1 MTALGAAPAPEDS
14 TTHAPLSA
22 LQRIQEPVRERLNA
36 VTEEMWRA
44 VAADVPLVAQMSSH
58 LMAMRGKMFRPTL
71 VLLSSA
77 VEDRPE
83 PAAVTLAAAVELI
96 HLATL
101 VHDDAIDH
109 SILRR
114 GMPTL
119 NSLFNHQVSVI
130 MGDFLYSTALSR
142 LVTQGN
148 LGALEALT
156 RASTEMSIGELR
168 QLAVDDPLE
177 FSESEYYALIR
188 AKTASLMSAA
198 CEIGSLCGASQ
209 HRQTL
214 ARYGELLGMA
224 FQIAD
229 DLIDYTEAETTA
241 GKPTGLDLKEHKMT
255 LPLISALRNMPP
267 STRSRVESLFAS
279 DSPDEGAIAEVI
291 GIVGDAGGL
300 DYARQ
305 AGSRFAAQA
314 EDALQILPDTVART
328 ALIDSIS
335 YVMERHA

>member
-1 MTALGAAPAPEDS
+1 MTALGAAPAPEES
-14 TTHAPLSA
+14 TTLSHVSA
-22 LQRIQEPVRERLNA
+22 LQRIQEPVRERLDA

-77 VEDRPE
+77 VENKPE

-130 MGDFLYSTALSR
+130 MGDFLYSTALAR
-142 LVTQGN
+142 LVSLGN
-148 LGALEALT
+148 IGALQSLT

-168 QLAVDDPLE
+168 QLASDDALQ
-177 FSESEYYALIR
+177 FSEDDYYALIR
-188 AKTASLMSAA
+188 SKTASLISAA
-198 CEIGSLCGASQ
+198 CEIGSLCGASE
-209 HRQTL
+209 HRETL
-214 ARYGELLGMA
+214 ATYGEHLGMA
-224 FQIAD
+224 FQITD
-229 DLIDYTEAETTA
+229 DLIDYTEAESTA
-241 GKPTGLDLKEHKMT
+241 GKPTGLDLREHKMT
-255 LPLISALRNMPP
+255 LPLIAALRSMP
-267 STRSRVESLFAS
+267 SSARSRVESLFAS
-279 DSPDEGAIAEVI
+279 DSPDDGAIAEVI
-291 GIVGDAGGL
+291 GIVGETGGL

-314 EDALQILPDTVART
+314 EESLATLPDTVART

>member
-1 MTALGAAPAPEDS
+1 MTALGAAPAPEES
-14 TTHAPLSA
+14 ATHTHPSA
-22 LQRIQEPVRERLNA
+22 LERIQEPVRERLDL
-36 VTEEMWRA
+36 VSEEMWRA
-44 VAADVPLVAQMSSH
+44 VASDIPLVAQMSSH

-83 PAAVTLAAAVELI
+83 SSAVTFAAAVELI

-130 MGDFLYSTALSR
+130 MGDFLYSTALAR
-142 LVTQGN
+142 LVTLGN
-148 LGALEALT
+148 LGALQALT

-168 QLAVDDPLE
+168 QLAVDDPLQ
-177 FSESEYYALIR
+177 FSEEDYYALIR
-188 AKTASLMSAA
+188 AKTASLISAA
-198 CEIGSLCGASQ
+198 CEIGTLCGASRHQ
-209 HRQTL
+209 LTL

-224 FQIAD
+224 FQITD
-229 DLIDYTEAETTA
+229 DLIDYTEAEATA

-255 LPLISALRNMPP
+255 LPLIAALRIMPA
-267 STRSRVESLFAS
+267 SARSRVESLFAS
-279 DSPDEGAIAEVI
+279 DTPDDGAIAEVI
-291 GIVGDAGGL
+291 GIVGETGGL

-305 AGSRFAAQA
+305 VGSRFASQA
-314 EDALQILPDTVART
+314 EEALETLPDTVART